1 MIRHVRL
8 RIRTRLLLAVV
19 GALALALIIGVTAFN
34 VILEQR
40 LSASAESLAR
50 AQAQTELSSL
60 KVVDGELVAPEGL
73 EERGAV
79 GSTLWVFANG
89 RLIDKPLVP
98 SRWTKAATSLAG
110 GAERTLRVRESVR
123 LYAIPVVDDGTRMGT
138 VVAGVSLDPYEE
150 TANIALVGSIVL
162 AAALLVGV
170 ALLTHWILGKAFL
183 PVSRMTENAAAWSD
197 HDLTKRFN
205 QGEPYDELT
214 RLAATLDAMLERLSA
229 SLRHEQRFTA
239 ELSHELRTPLAKIA
253 AEGELALRRER
264 TPESYRESLSAV
276 VRNAEQMTRT
286 VEALNAAARHGAAA
300 NRVTTDARDGVI
312 LAVEGI
318 GDEAK
323 RSGRDVRVS
332 LPDDEARVAIESDLV
347 ERIIHPLLDNALRY
361 GRNEVSV
368 GLIRDGPNVTITV
381 SDDGSGI
388 SIDEATRIF
397 EPGIRGK
404 AGATDPR
411 GAGLGLALA
420 RRLARSAGGEIVA
433 HTDPNGGRFTVHLP
447 TA

>member
-1 MIRHVRL
+1 MTRHVRL

-40 LSASAESLAR
+40 LSASAESLAQ
-50 AQAQTELSSL
+50 AQAQAELSSL
-60 KVVDGELVAPEGL
+60 KVRDGQLVAPEGL

-79 GSTLWVFANG
+79 GSTLWVFAG
-89 RLIDKPLVP
+89 GQLIEKPLVP
-98 SRWTKAATSLAG
+98 AHWTSAASLLAAG
-110 GAERTLRVRESVR
+110 PEVTRRVQESVR
-123 LYAIPVVDDGTRMGT
+123 LYALPAFHDGKRIGT

-150 TANIALVGSIVL
+150 TATIALVGSIVL
-162 AAALLVGV
+162 AVVLLAAV

-183 PVSRMTENAAAWSD
+183 PVSRMTDDAAAWSD
-197 HDLTKRFN
+197 HDLDKRFN

-286 VEALNAAARHGAAA
+286 VEALNAAARHDAAA
-300 NRVTTDARDGVI
+300 NRVTTDARDGVT

-318 GDEAK
+318 HDEAERK
-323 RSGRDVRVS
+323 GRDVRVT
-332 LPDDEARVAIESDLV
+332 LPDGEARVAIESDLV

-361 GRNEVSV
+361 GRTEVSV
-368 GLIRDGPNVTITV
+368 GLVQEGPDVTISV
-381 SDDGSGI
+381 SDDGAGI
-388 SIDEATRIF
+388 SIDETTRIF
-397 EPGIRGK
+397 EPGIRGS

-433 HTDPNGGRFTVHLP
+433 HTDPTGGRFTVHLP

>member
-8 RIRTRLLLAVV
+8 GIRTRLLLAVV

-79 GSTLWVFANG
+79 GSTLWVFADG
-89 RLIDKPLVP
+89 TVDREATRSVPLDERSQRRSP
-98 SRWTKAATSLAG
+98 EGLKRTS
-110 GAERTLRVRESVR
+110 RVRESVR
-123 LYAIPVVDDGTRMGT
+123 LYALPVVDDGKRMGT

-162 AAALLVGV
+162 AVALLVGV

-183 PVSRMTENAAAWSD
+183 PVSRMTEDAAAWSD
-197 HDLTKRFN
+197 HDLAKRFN

-264 TPESYRESLSAV
+264 TPESYRESLTAV
-276 VRNAEQMTRT
+276 VRNADQMTRT
-286 VEALNAAARHGAAA
+286 VEALER
-300 NRVTTDARDGVI
+300 RRPS
-312 LAVEGI
+312 
-318 GDEAK
+318 
-323 RSGRDVRVS
+323 RSR
-332 LPDDEARVAIESDLV
+332 PQ
-347 ERIIHPLLDNALRY
+347 
-361 GRNEVSV
+361 
-368 GLIRDGPNVTITV
+368 
-381 SDDGSGI
+381 
-388 SIDEATRIF
+388 
-397 EPGIRGK
+397 
-404 AGATDPR
+404 
-411 GAGLGLALA
+411 
-420 RRLARSAGGEIVA
+420 
-433 HTDPNGGRFTVHLP
+433 